1 MSKDLL
7 IKVFEKA
14 NKKQIIDEEIISFL
28 EEIFP
33 DKSSDVFES
42 MKRGA
47 TKYVCKPSNRI
58 IWTVMG
64 EKQEHLVYPKLFCS
78 CQDFYKSVVV
88 LRKRNF
94 CKHILAQI
102 IIEAFGTFKEK
113 ILEDSSFK
121 ELLSDLKLEL

>member
-14 NKKQIIDEEIISFL
+14 NQKQIIDEEIISFL

-33 DKSSDVFES
+33 DKSSNVFES
-42 MKRGA
+42 MKRGV
-47 TKYVCKPSNRI
+47 TKYISTPSNRV

-64 EKQEHLVYPKLFCS
+64 EKTEHLVYPKLFCS
-78 CQDFYKSVVV
+78 CQDFYKSVVI
-88 LRKRNF
+88 LRKREF

-102 IIEAFGTFKEK
+102 IVEAFGTFNEK
-113 ILEDSSFK
+113 TLKDSKFK
-121 ELLSDLKLEL
+121 ELLNHLKLEL

>member
-14 NKKQIIDEEIISFL
+14 NQKQIIDEEIISFL

-33 DKSSDVFES
+33 DKSSNVFES
-42 MKRGA
+42 MKRGV
-47 TKYVCKPSNRI
+47 TKYISTPSNRV

-64 EKQEHLVYPKLFCS
+64 EKTEHLVYPKLFCS
-78 CQDFYKSVVV
+78 CQDFYKSVVI
-88 LRKRNF
+88 LRKREF

-102 IIEAFGTFKEK
+102 IVEAFGTFKEK
-113 ILEDSSFK
+113 VLKDSKVK
-121 ELLSDLKLEL
+121 ELLNHLKLEL

>member
-42 MKRGA
+42 MKRGV

>member
-14 NKKQIIDEEIISFL
+14 KGKQLIDEEIISFL

-42 MKRGA
+42 MKRGI
-47 TKYVCKPSNRI
+47 TRYVCKPSNRVV
-58 IWTVMG
+58 WTVMG
-64 EKQEHLVYPKLFCS
+64 EKQKHLVYPRLFCS
-78 CQDFYKSVVV
+78 CQDFYKNVVV
-88 LRKRNF
+88 LSKRKF

-102 IIEAFGTFKEK
+102 IIEAFQTYKEK
-113 ILEDSSFK
+113 KLEDIKFK
-121 ELLSDLKLEL
+121 ELLSELKLEL

>member
-14 NKKQIIDEEIISFL
+14 NQKQIIDEEIISFL

-33 DKSSDVFES
+33 NKSSNVFES
-42 MKRGA
+42 MKRGV
-47 TKYVCKPSNRI
+47 TKYISTPSNRV

-64 EKQEHLVYPKLFCS
+64 EKHEHLVYPMLFCS
-78 CQDFYKSVVV
+78 CQDFYKSVVI
-88 LRKRNF
+88 LRKREF

-102 IIEAFGTFKEK
+102 IVEAFGTFKEK
-113 ILEDSSFK
+113 ALKDSKFK
-121 ELLSDLKLEL
+121 ELLNNLKLEL

>member
-14 NKKQIIDEEIISFL
+14 NQKQIIDEEIISFL

-33 DKSSDVFES
+33 DKSSNVFES
-42 MKRGA
+42 MKRGV
-47 TKYVCKPSNRI
+47 TKYISTPSNRV

-64 EKQEHLVYPKLFCS
+64 EKTEHLVYPKLFCS
-78 CQDFYKSVVV
+78 CQDFYKSVVI
-88 LRKRNF
+88 LRKREF

-102 IIEAFGTFKEK
+102 IVEAFGTFKEK
-113 ILEDSSFK
+113 VLKDSKFK
-121 ELLSDLKLEL
+121 ELLNHLKLEL